1 MNYFLRI
8 ITISLVV
15 TNFAVISTQAQE
27 FGGDNRREM
36 FKQKMQE
43 RLQQMD
49 TDGNGAISKS
59 EFMAQAESR
68 FSKMDSDG
76 DGQITKEERSGMRD
90 KFKQLREGKGA
101 ISEQFP

>member
-1 MNYFLRI
+1 
-8 ITISLVV
+8 
-15 TNFAVISTQAQE
+15 
-27 FGGDNRREM
+27 M